1 MADFSSLTYSG
12 LQTAVG
18 DWLARSDLSSN
29 IPDFITLF
37 EAEANRTLRTR
48 QMETIALLYPQSS
61 AQFSVSNAANNG
73 SGLIRLT
80 FTTTST
86 STGPATG
93 TEVFVNNVGGT
104 TEANNTWIATNIS
117 STVID
122 LQGSGFVNAY
132 TSGGI
137 VNTNSGVASLPSD
150 YLAWRRATWTGTPQ
164 RELEYVQPSI
174 LRYYHPTVS
183 SANLIF
189 DQDFPTMFTIEGG
202 NFILRPIDSTAIE
215 FDYYQIIPS
224 LASQGST
231 GTNWLLSAYPDLYLA
246 GAMTESYVFQ
256 KDWDQAATWKARR
269 DDIFDR
275 ISKLDQKTRGPSH
288 IKPDWRGRVP

>member
-1 MADFSSLTYSG
+1 MADFSSLTYGG

-18 DWLARSDLSSN
+18 DWLARADLTSN

-37 EAEANRTLRTR
+37 EAEANRTLRTH
-48 QMETIALLYPQSS
+48 QMETVALLYPQSS
-61 AQFSVSNAANNG
+61 IQFSVANATASS
-73 SGLIRLT
+73 SGAVELT
-80 FTTTST
+80 LTAT
-86 STGPATG
+86 STGQGTTG
-93 TEVFVNNVGGT
+93 QEVYVNNVGGT
-104 TEANNTWIATNIS
+104 VEANNTWIATWPS
-117 STVID
+117 STTII
-122 LQGSGFVNAY
+122 LNGSGFQNAY

-137 VNTNSGVASLPSD
+137 VNTPSGVAPLPSD
-150 YLAWRRATWTGTPQ
+150 YLTWRRATWTGTPQ

-174 LRYYHPTVS
+174 LRYYHPIVS

-202 NFILRPIDSTAIE
+202 NFILRPIDSTAVE
-215 FDYYQIIPS
+215 FDYYQLIPS

-231 GTNWLLSAYPDLYLA
+231 GTNWLHSAHPDLYLA
-246 GAMTESYVFQ
+246 GSMAEAYVFQ
-256 KDWDQAATWKARR
+256 KDWDQAATWKSRR

-275 ISKLDQKTRGPSH
+275 IAKLDQKTRGPSY